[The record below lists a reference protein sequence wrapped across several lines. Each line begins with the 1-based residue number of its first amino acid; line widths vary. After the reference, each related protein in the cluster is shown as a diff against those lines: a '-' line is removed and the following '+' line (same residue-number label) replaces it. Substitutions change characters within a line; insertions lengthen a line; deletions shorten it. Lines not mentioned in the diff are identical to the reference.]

1 MTPYLVTGGAGFIGS
16 HVVEALLDAG
26 HQVRVLDNFS
36 SGEHSNLPEHENLEI
51 ITGDIRNW
59 KIVHKAVENIVGVI
73 HTAGQTSMQD
83 SIENP
88 RVSTE
93 VNILGFANLL
103 DALRAKSFTGKLVY
117 TSCFNVY
124 GNNSQDKLLKEEDV
138 VNSHVAPYSFE
149 KWMMEKQ
156 AGLYNR
162 TYGLQS
168 LGLRI
173 FSVYGE
179 RQQPHH
185 AIPSFIQKIQDLET
199 INIYGNGEQTRDY
212 IYIKDV
218 VAIIMEALI
227 SKENG
232 VVNVGNGK
240 KVSINMLIETL
251 EEVCNTKI
259 VPMKLA
265 SQPGGMEHAVAD
277 IRKLRKIFN
286 KVPRTP
292 LKVGLAKCLGDNFI
306 KAVEEAKKETG

>member
-16 HVVEALLDAG
+16 HVVEALLEAG

-36 SGEHSNLPEHENLEI
+36 SGELINLPKHENLEI

-59 KIVHKAVENIVGVI
+59 KIVHKAVENVVGVI
-73 HTAGQTSMQD
+73 HTAGQTSMHE
-83 SIENP
+83 SIDNP
-88 RVSTE
+88 RISTE
-93 VNILGFANLL
+93 INILGFANLL
-103 DALRAKSFTGKLVY
+103 DALRSQSFTGRLIY

-124 GNNSQDKLLKEEDV
+124 GNNSEDKLLKEEDV
-138 VNSHVAPYSFE
+138 LNSHVTPYAFE

-173 FSVYGE
+173 FSAYGE
-179 RQQPHH
+179 RQQAHH
-185 AIPSFIQKIQDLET
+185 AIPTFIQKIQDLENVT
-199 INIYGNGEQTRDY
+199 IHGDGTQTRDY

-218 VAIIMEALI
+218 VAIVIEALA

-240 KVSINMLIETL
+240 RVSINMLIEAL

-259 VPMKLA
+259 EPVKLA
-265 SQPGGMEHAVAD
+265 SQPGTMEHAVAD
-277 IRKLRKIFN
+277 IRKLRKVLN
-286 KVPRTP
+286 KIPRTP
-292 LKVGLAKCLGDNFI
+292 LKQGLSMCLGNTFI
-306 KAVEEAKKETG
+306 EAVEKSKENTE